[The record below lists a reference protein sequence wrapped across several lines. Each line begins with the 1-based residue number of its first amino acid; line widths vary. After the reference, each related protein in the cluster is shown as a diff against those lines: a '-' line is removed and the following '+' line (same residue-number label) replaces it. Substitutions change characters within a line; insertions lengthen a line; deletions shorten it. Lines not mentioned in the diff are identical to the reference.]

1 MKATIIQ
8 PDQAICFEDDAC
20 GLVGVDE
27 VGRGPLAGPV
37 VASAVILTPD
47 NPGEGLTDSKQLSP
61 RRRESWCD
69 WIKQNAAAWAVSF
82 IDPHQ
87 IDTMNIFQA
96 SLLAMQ
102 QAVQQL
108 PWDLIQHI
116 VVDGRHVPS
125 WDYPSTAVVKGD
137 ARVSAISA
145 ASILAKVARDQYMV
159 ACDDQFPEYGFAQH
173 KGYPTKVH
181 QQALAEHG
189 PCAIHRRSFS
199 PVQRHVKAYE

>member
-1 MKATIIQ
+1 MTTVIQ
-8 PDQAICFEDDAC
+8 PDQALSFDNDMA

-37 VASAVILTPD
+37 VAGAVILESD
-47 NPGEGLTDSKQLSP
+47 NLGSGLTDSKQLSSS
-61 RRRESWCD
+61 RREQWCD
-69 WIKQNAAAWAVSF
+69 WIKHNAAAWAVSF
-82 IDPHQ
+82 IEPQQ
-87 IDTMNIFQA
+87 IDTINIFQA

-108 PWDLIQHI
+108 NQQMIQHI
-116 VVDGRHVPS
+116 IVDGRHLPKWEHS
-125 WDYPSTAVVKGD
+125 ATAVVKGD

-189 PCAIHRRSFS
+189 PCAIHRCSFS
-199 PVQRHVKAYE
+199 PVQQYLQAYD